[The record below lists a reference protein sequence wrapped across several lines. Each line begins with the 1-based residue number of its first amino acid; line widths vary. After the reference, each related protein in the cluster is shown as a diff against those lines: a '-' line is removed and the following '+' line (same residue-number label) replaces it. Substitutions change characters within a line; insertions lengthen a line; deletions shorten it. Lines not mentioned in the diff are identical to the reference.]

1 MSWAE
6 TMKINNNVKKTLNEQ
21 MREARFLPLRIITA
35 TGTFTPEKTGIYKV
49 ICVGAGGDGEAT
61 TNAGVAAGGG
71 GGVAIKTL
79 RLLSTTTYNVTVSSS
94 TASFAY
100 DSTALTA
107 TSGDDGDSSDGGGA
121 GGTASGGDF
130 NYPGVAGKRTTVG
143 STAPLAGSVGVFI
156 SELTNKKHMF
166 VPVSTNVFELPYG
179 DSILG
184 YGGGGTSVK
193 FDGKA
198 HETAGLPAAVII
210 IPLEMEA

>member
-6 TMKINNNVKKTLNEQ
+6 TMKINNNVKKALNEQ

-61 TNAGVAAGGG
+61 TNAGVASGGG

-107 TSGDDGDSSDGGGA
+107 TSGDDGHTSDGGGV

-130 NYPGVAGKRTTVG
+130 NYPGVAGKRVTTASNV
-143 STAPLAGSVGVFI
+143 PLAGSVGVVI
-156 SELTNKKHMF
+156 SELTEKKHIF
-166 VPVSTNVFELPYG
+166 TPVSTSVFELPYG

-184 YGGGGTSVK
+184 YGGGGTGVR
-193 FDGKA
+193 FDSKA
-198 HETAGLPAAVII
+198 GTTDGLPAAVII

>member
-6 TMKINNNVKKTLNEQ
+6 TMKINNNLKKTLNEQ

-61 TNAGVAAGGG
+61 TNSGVASGGG

-79 RLLSTTTYNVTVSSS
+79 RLFSTTTYNVTVSSS

-107 TSGDDGDSSDGGGA
+107 TSGDNGDTSDGGGD
-121 GGTASGGDF
+121 GGTASGGDV
-130 NYPGVAGKRTTVG
+130 NYAGVAGKRVTTASNV
-143 STAPLAGSVGVFI
+143 PLAGSVGVFI
-156 SELTNKKHMF
+156 SELTIRKHIF
-166 VPVSTNVFELPYG
+166 APVSTSVFELPYG

-184 YGGGGTSVK
+184 YGGGGTGVR

-198 HETAGLPAAVII
+198 RAIDGLPAAVII